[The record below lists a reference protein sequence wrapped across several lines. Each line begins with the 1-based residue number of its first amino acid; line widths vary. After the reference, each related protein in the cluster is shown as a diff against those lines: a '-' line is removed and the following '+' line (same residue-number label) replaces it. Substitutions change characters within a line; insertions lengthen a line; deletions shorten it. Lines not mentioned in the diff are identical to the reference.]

1 MLNQNQKEEE
11 KRKQKNNIIDFN
23 VAKSVITSNKKVHK
37 EQEVIEQP
45 IGSKTLTPEE
55 MMEEVEEAFIMG
67 KQEAVY
73 QTVATFLS
81 TPEAVKYNI
90 IGVEIIIENGY
101 INCYWKFGER
111 GVPNGK

>member
-1 MLNQNQKEEE
+1 MSNQNQKEEE
-11 KRKQKNNIIDFN
+11 KRKQNNIIDFN
-23 VAKSVITSNKKVHK
+23 IAKSTASLNRKVYK

-55 MMEEVEEAFIMG
+55 MMEEIEETFLMG
-67 KQEAVY
+67 KQEAIY

-81 TPEAVKYNI
+81 TPEAIKYNI
-90 IGVEIIIENGY
+90 VGVEIVIENGY
-101 INCYWKFGER
+101 VNCYWKFGER